1 MNILIINDNINLLGG
16 AERVIFNLVKFL
28 RKDSHKVT
36 LLGFVTGKPNDV
48 IDKFSIN
55 LQESNFAFV
64 RLLERI
70 FISPRLYF
78 QITAIVKKIN
88 PDLIDIHLT
97 DKYPLT
103 VLLATRGFPL
113 IKTIH
118 DFGILCLGKTGIS
131 SDGQRFCLNGV
142 SLQCLINKSASL
154 KQFLA
159 LYITQKIYAV
169 LERKQVNVFNTSN
182 KIIYKN
188 LIKRKYNNVYLLQD
202 TINIGLIENDSKHNQ
217 YRNRK
222 RKLKKIIDVCYIG
235 NLGEHK
241 GIEFLIKSL
250 PIVKKTIPV
259 WLKIISKDKDTSSI
273 KKLSKQLNVRKDI
286 KFLTNISY
294 KASLNELK
302 KSTLLVLPSI
312 CMENSPLVIL
322 EAMALGIPVVASDIG
337 GIPDLVIDSKTGYL
351 FKPRDIRDLADKILK
366 LVKSPDLIKKMGNY
380 AKEIYNRKYQPKNHY
395 NKLMNIYK
403 FAFSLKR

>member
-1 MNILIINDNINLLGG
+1 MNILIINDNINLIGG
-16 AERVIFNLVKFL
+16 AEKVIFNLVKFL

-36 LLGFVTGKPNDV
+36 LLGFVTGKPSDV

-55 LQESNFAFV
+55 LQESSFAFV

-78 QITAIVKKIN
+78 QISAIVKKIN

-103 VLLATRGFPL
+103 VLLATRGFPSV
-113 IKTIH
+113 KTIH

-131 SDGQRFCLNGV
+131 SDGQRSCLNGV
-142 SLQCLINKSASL
+142 SLQCLINKTASL

-159 LYITQKIYAV
+159 LYFSQKIYKV
-169 LERKQVNVFNTSN
+169 LERKQINVFNTSN
-182 KIIYKN
+182 KIIYKI
-188 LIKRKYNNVYLLQD
+188 LIKRKYNNVYFLQD
-202 TINIGLIENDSKHNQ
+202 TINIGLIENDSKQNQ
-217 YRNRK
+217 YRNRE
-222 RKLKKIIDVCYIG
+222 LKKIIDVCYIG

-259 WLKIISKDKDTSSI
+259 RLKIISKDKNTSSI
-273 KKLSKQLNVRKDI
+273 KKLSRQLKVRKDI
-286 KFLTNISY
+286 KFFTNISY
-294 KASLNELK
+294 KKSLNELK

-337 GIPDLVIDSKTGYL
+337 GIPDLVINNKTGFL
-351 FKPRDIRDLADKILK
+351 FKPRNVQDLAAKILK
-366 LVKSPDLIKKMGNY
+366 LVNPPYLAKKMGNY
-380 AKEIYNRKYQPKNHY
+380 AKEIYNRKCQPKIHY
-395 NKLMNIYK
+395 YKLMNIYK
-403 FAFSLKR
+403 FASSLKR

>member
-1 MNILIINDNINLLGG
+1 MNILIINDNVNINGG

-28 RKDSHKVT
+28 KKDSHRVT
-36 LLGFVTGKPNDV
+36 LLGFTKGNPDDV
-48 IDKFSIN
+48 IDKSSIN
-55 LQESNFAFV
+55 LQESRLALV
-64 RLLERI
+64 RLMERI

-78 QITAIVKKIN
+78 QISEIVKKVN

-103 VLLATRGFPL
+103 VLLATRGFPS
-113 IKTIH
+113 IRTIH

-131 SDGQRFCLNGV
+131 SDGQRLCLNGI

-169 LERKQVNVFNTSN
+169 MEKKQINVFNTSN

-202 TINIGLIENDSKHNQ
+202 TINIGSIENTSKNNQ
-217 YRNRK
+217 YVN
-222 RKLKKIIDVCYIG
+222 RKLKKFIDICYIG
-235 NLGEHK
+235 SLGEHK
-241 GIEFLIKSL
+241 GVEFLIKSL

-259 WLKIISKDKDTSSI
+259 RLKIISKDKNISSM
-273 KKLSKQLNVRKDI
+273 KRLSRQLNIREDVR
-286 KFLTNISY
+286 FLTNISY

-302 KSTLLVLPSI
+302 KSTLLVLPST

-337 GIPDLVIDSKTGYL
+337 GIPDLVIDGKTGYL
-351 FKPRDIRDLADKILK
+351 FKPRNVQNLADKILK
-366 LVKSPDLIKKMGNY
+366 LVKTPELAKKMGNY

-395 NKLMNIYK
+395 YKLMNIYK